1 MKQIKNQRWMKK
13 NTPKKKEQRDSARNI
28 VPLKFVSAHKTST
41 HIIMIYGYDYYTYS
55 VFSNNCRK

>member
-1 MKQIKNQRWMKK
+1 MNEKK
-13 NTPKKKEQRDSARNI
+13 HTKKKKEQRDSARNI